1 MKQKRARVE
10 RGQGTEL
17 SNFRKLTEFYLD
29 TPIVKFVSHV
39 VSTIVVFFSCSSG
52 SSIHLAVPRI
62 NKLNNIK
69 AYKHCGCKIDI
80 ITFSSLMQS
89 KRIGQKHK
97 KNKL

>member
-39 VSTIVVFFSCSSG
+39 VSTIVVFSVALLDLPSTWLYLG
-52 SSIHLAVPRI
+52 
-62 NKLNNIK
+62 
-69 AYKHCGCKIDI
+69 
-80 ITFSSLMQS
+80 
-89 KRIGQKHK
+89 
-97 KNKL
+97 